1 MVSPFQNFIR
11 AVQLSGYPTFWPTS
25 WHNSCFQPPFLAV
38 PLSFPHRVL
47 LSSATVR
54 TEQPCSSRSESPHV
68 MSNNSMDEC
77 RGLWLTQKAS
87 KKRQRRKRCSTT
99 SDMVYDSVMSQI
111 EQDLSE
117 ADSEKSDASESESSS
132 EEESETKT
140 RHCHQRQQK
149 RMKLTHQI
157 FRRQYENDDSME
169 TVVHSY

>member
-1 MVSPFQNFIR
+1 
-11 AVQLSGYPTFWPTS
+11 
-25 WHNSCFQPPFLAV
+25 
-38 PLSFPHRVL
+38 
-47 LSSATVR
+47 
-54 TEQPCSSRSESPHV
+54 
-68 MSNNSMDEC
+68 
-77 RGLWLTQKAS
+77 
-87 KKRQRRKRCSTT
+87 
-99 SDMVYDSVMSQI
+99 MVYDSVMSQI

-140 RHCHQRQQK
+140 QHCHQRQQK